1 MLDTNLKSNRKIRTI
16 ITIVILSLFAVGV
29 VESYYVVRKD
39 IASTFTVEDDV
50 EECIERMDYS
60 LAIGNRLLYSEVT
73 DAMDAS
79 EQMELMSDSAF
90 SLFKKY
96 MDYQIFDKEGNPLLE
111 GNDDQT
117 NEALKSDNSYVL
129 KIEYKYGTSGTMS
142 NVTVSGTKLSP
153 EEAYDVE
160 KDLSYYCMD
169 ADLEDQID
177 DEEQTN
183 GISIVYGMTDANY
196 DALLKAERVNNTIL
210 TDADSFVSRNL
221 SYILHG
227 NYDFYTNLK
236 RIKNRTLAQLKAF
249 KGIPYFIE
257 GTNGIVNQFCMS
269 AGENMLISLLHMLN
283 VVIVR
288 PAKSEDVRLILIDE
302 IELALHPSA
311 IMRLVDF
318 LQKLATEYNLAIY
331 FSSHSIELL
340 RKIKPSNI
348 FHLQKEL
355 DNIAIVNPCYPSYAT
370 RDIYQHSGYDFL
382 ILVEDVLAKYI
393 LENII
398 DENALYKSKL
408 INILPSGGWE
418 NVLKMQDDI
427 CKSNL
432 AGVGTKVLSV
442 LDGDVKPDFE
452 QLYKQKGLYTN
463 LTINFLP
470 IHSLEKYLHEKI
482 IVNKDADFFKEIGD
496 RFFKVKSL
504 KEVVDSLIK
513 KNDDKAFY
521 NYIIKSLKEQ
531 GIEENVF
538 VQKVCE
544 MIYRKE
550 DMSKLLTFLQK
561 TFQN

>member
-1 MLDTNLKSNRKIRTI
+1 MKYKSKNKIDYRTVINSREIAVIGLVCALFFGIVTVAAAISGAGMAACIVFGVFVVLGVILVLTVNQRVDYTDNDFTYRDMLRITHRYEYSQVKKIRYGENLI
-16 ITIVILSLFAVGV
+16 ITVG
-29 VESYYVVRKD
+29 K
-39 IASTFTVEDDV
+39 
-50 EECIERMDYS
+50 
-60 LAIGNRLLYSEVT
+60 
-73 DAMDAS
+73 
-79 EQMELMSDSAF
+79 
-90 SLFKKY
+90 
-96 MDYQIFDKEGNPLLE
+96 
-111 GNDDQT
+111 
-117 NEALKSDNSYVL
+117 
-129 KIEYKYGTSGTMS
+129 
-142 NVTVSGTKLSP
+142 
-153 EEAYDVE
+153 
-160 KDLSYYCMD
+160 
-169 ADLEDQID
+169 
-177 DEEQTN
+177 
-183 GISIVYGMTDANY
+183 
-196 DALLKAERVNNTIL
+196 
-210 TDADSFVSRNL
+210 
-221 SYILHG
+221 
-227 NYDFYTNLK
+227 
-236 RIKNRTLAQLKAF
+236 
-249 KGIPYFIE
+249 
-257 GTNGIVNQFCMS
+257 
-269 AGENMLISLLHMLN
+269 
-283 VVIVR
+283 
-288 PAKSEDVRLILIDE
+288 RLILIDE

-521 NYIIKSLKEQ
+521 NYLIKNLKEQ

>member
-1 MLDTNLKSNRKIRTI
+1 MQIR
-16 ITIVILSLFAVGV
+16 L
-29 VESYYVVRKD
+29 
-39 IASTFTVEDDV
+39 
-50 EECIERMDYS
+50 
-60 LAIGNRLLYSEVT
+60 
-73 DAMDAS
+73 
-79 EQMELMSDSAF
+79 
-90 SLFKKY
+90 
-96 MDYQIFDKEGNPLLE
+96 
-111 GNDDQT
+111 
-117 NEALKSDNSYVL
+117 
-129 KIEYKYGTSGTMS
+129 
-142 NVTVSGTKLSP
+142 
-153 EEAYDVE
+153 
-160 KDLSYYCMD
+160 
-169 ADLEDQID
+169 
-177 DEEQTN
+177 
-183 GISIVYGMTDANY
+183 
-196 DALLKAERVNNTIL
+196 
-210 TDADSFVSRNL
+210 VSRNL

-521 NYIIKSLKEQ
+521 NYLIKNLKEQ